1 MRLGIFGGSFDPIH
15 IGHLIIAEF
24 AREYMKLDK
33 VIFIPVGN
41 PSHREDNLVSAIDR
55 YNMVKIAISNNPYFE
70 VSDIEIS
77 HKKLNYTYDTLL
89 EIKNNYE
96 NSEIFEIIGED
107 SADYLHKWKNYNEL
121 LKMCKFLVFKREGF
135 DYISNHDNI
144 IVMNS
149 PKISISATLIRN
161 RIKNNM
167 SIKYMVEE
175 TVEKYILENNLY
187 KLKLTTST

>member
-41 PSHREDNLVSAIDR
+41 PSHREDNLVSATDR
-55 YNMVKIAISNNPYFE
+55 YNMINVSINNNPYFE

-77 HKKLNYTYDTLL
+77 HEKLNYTYDTLL
-89 EIKNNYE
+89 EIKNIYKNC
-96 NSEIFEIIGED
+96 EIFEIIGED
-107 SADYLHKWKNYNEL
+107 SADYLHKWKNYDEL
-121 LKMCKFLVFKREGF
+121 LEMCKFLVFKREGF
-135 DYISNHDNI
+135 NYNSNHENI

-149 PKISISATLIRN
+149 PKINISATLIRD

-175 TVEKYILENNLY
+175 NVEKYIFEKKLY
-187 KLKLTTST
+187 AE